1 VLRLE
6 DVGGLDT
13 LVGGGNLDQD
23 AVLGDADLLV
33 QLLENEL
40 AFGSTI
46 ATGVIFTYLD
56 DVEGLVDGALG
67 VEGQLGVD
75 LGRDLAGDDF
85 QDLLA
90 ELDQEAVQ
98 GGLDLIV
105 DGATLLLAVG
115 NGGVDESGILGLLG
129 SSQDQG
135 GVGGGILGLVLAD
148 GCGTLASTY
157 RHSWRRDSRIHTG
170 KVTYI
175 TRVSGV
181 LDACTMMGGTYQ
193 SRRPRRCQWPS
204 AAQERKTLCGWML
217 GRWMEE
223 MG

>member
-13 LVGGGNLDQD
+13 LVGRGNLDQD

-33 QLLENEL
+33 QLLDNEL

-46 ATGVIFTYLD
+46 ATWVVFTYLD

-75 LGRDLAGDDF
+75 LGRDLAGDDL

-148 GCGTLASTY
+148 GCGTLAIVNLSPLVAPGFENTY
-157 RHSWRRDSRIHTG
+157 WQSHLYR
-170 KVTYI
+170 
-175 TRVSGV
+175 
-181 LDACTMMGGTYQ
+181 AC
-193 SRRPRRCQWPS
+193 
-204 AAQERKTLCGWML
+204 
-217 GRWMEE
+217 
-223 MG
+223 